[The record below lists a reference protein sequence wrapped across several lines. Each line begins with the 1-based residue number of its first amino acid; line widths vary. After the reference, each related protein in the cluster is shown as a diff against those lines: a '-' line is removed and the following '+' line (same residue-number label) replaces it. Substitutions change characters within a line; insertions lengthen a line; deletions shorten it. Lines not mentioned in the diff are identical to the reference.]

1 MATVMNRPIGVIG
14 AMQKEVDELR
24 EQMTDVST
32 EMIAGREY
40 VRGLWE
46 GRPIVAAVSG
56 VGKVFSGICAQSM
69 ILRYA
74 PRLIINVGVSG
85 GLSPTLTI
93 GDIAIADE
101 VVQHDMDTTGLGD
114 EPGLLSGINRVYLP
128 CGAAY
133 VRMLEQAA
141 DTLGLHHETGVIASG
156 DLFVHTAEKKAWIR
170 DQFGAISCEMEG
182 GSIGTVCFVNGVD
195 CCVLR
200 AISDG
205 GNESAATDF
214 ASSVRKASLAA
225 QSVLYAFLRQLD
237 A

>member
-1 MATVMNRPIGVIG
+1 MNTVPQNPIGVIG

-24 EQMTDVST
+24 EQMTDVT
-32 EMIAGREY
+32 VDVIAGREY

-56 VGKVFSGICAQSM
+56 VGKVFSAICAQSM

-85 GLSPTLTI
+85 GLSPTLSI
-93 GDIAIADE
+93 GDIVVADE

-128 CGAAY
+128 CSPQY
-133 VRMLEQAA
+133 
-141 DTLGLHHETGVIASG
+141 TS
-156 DLFVHTAEKKAWIR
+156 EKKVWLR
-170 DQFGAISCEMEG
+170 EQFRAISCEMEG
-182 GSIGTVCFVNGVD
+182 ASIGTVCYVNGVD

-205 GNESAATDF
+205 GNENAQRDF
-214 ASSVRKASLAA
+214 TESVRQASLAA
-225 QSVLYAFLRQLD
+225 QSVLYA
-237 A
+237 